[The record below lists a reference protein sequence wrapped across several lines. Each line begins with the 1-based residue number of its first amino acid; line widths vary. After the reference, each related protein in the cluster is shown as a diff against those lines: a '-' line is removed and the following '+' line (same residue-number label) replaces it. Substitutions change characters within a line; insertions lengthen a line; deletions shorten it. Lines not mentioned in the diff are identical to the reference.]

1 LRIFIVGK
9 LQDNIMSINF
19 TRFIQSAF
27 TVCLTLLI
35 GVLAHAAEATS
46 GSASTATAPPPIEHF
61 FKDVAFSNP
70 VLSPNGKLIAFLVGG
85 AQSQKHKRLAV
96 LDLETL
102 KPQVIASFNE
112 AGISHFEWVNDKRL
126 VFTLATE
133 LTGPGRVDFGS
144 GLFAVDVDGGKF
156 RQLVETTRSFLKS
169 GDDQELLPWNN
180 FLHSSIGLMDT
191 DDVLIE
197 SPGEI
202 SKDKIDYR
210 TLKRLNTRTGRV
222 NEFDAPV
229 HSSDWLLDSKGK
241 LRAVQTHEK
250 DKVTVQYLDGNDQW
264 KKLTEYD
271 TFSSKGFSLEHL
283 DQDGKLYVTASA
295 GKNTTALYT
304 YDFNRNALSSEPI
317 VSSKSYDIHPTLIRT
332 SQKLLGV
339 RYKVDGEVT
348 QWFDAEMKAVQ
359 ADVDKRLT
367 QTANQISVP
376 LRSETPFVL
385 VRSYSDKQPRNFY
398 LYNTATKK
406 LVHLGGHHPEINPK
420 QMGEMDMV
428 RYKAGDE
435 LEIPAYITLPPG
447 GVKKNLPMVVLV
459 HGGPWVRGATWE
471 WEDEVQFL
479 ATHGYA
485 VLQPEFRGSTGFG
498 NHHFTEGWK
507 QWGLKMQSDI
517 ADGARW
523 AIAQGIADPKRICI
537 AGASYG
543 GYSTLM
549 GLINDP
555 DLFRCGINW
564 VGVTDI
570 SLMYSVSWSDFNNE
584 WKTFGMPKL
593 IGDPVKDAE
602 QFKATSPIANAS
614 KIKQPLLMAYGGY
627 DVRVPIVHGEKFR
640 DAVKPHN
647 PQVEWIEYKEEG
659 HGWAKV
665 ETRIDFW
672 TRVEKFLAQHLAPR

>member
-1 LRIFIVGK
+1 
-9 LQDNIMSINF
+9 MSIYSYSSF
-19 TRFIQSAF
+19 RRVVTVGFALIAGISAW
-27 TVCLTLLI
+27 
-35 GVLAHAAEATS
+35 AADAPS
-46 GSASTATAPPPIEHF
+46 PTALDAAAPPPIEHF
-61 FKDVAFSNP
+61 FKDTSFSNP

-85 AQSQKHKRLAV
+85 AQSQKYKRLAV

-102 KPQVIASFNE
+102 KPQVIASFSE
-112 AGISHFEWVNDKRL
+112 AGIGDFEWVNDRRL

-144 GLFAVDVDGGKF
+144 GLFAVDADGGKF
-156 RQLVETTRSFLKS
+156 RQLVETVRSIIRS
-169 GDDQELLPWNN
+169 GNDQAQLPWNN
-180 FLHSSIGLMDT
+180 FLHSSIGVMDT

-197 SPGEI
+197 SPAEI
-202 SKDKIDYR
+202 SNDKIDYR
-210 TLKRLNTRTGRV
+210 ILKRLNTRTGRV
-222 NEFDAPV
+222 MEFEAPL
-229 HSSDWLLDSKGK
+229 HSTYWLLDSKGK
-241 LRAVQTHEK
+241 LRAVETHEK
-250 DKVTVQYLDGNDQW
+250 GKVTVQYLDDSGQW
-264 KKLTEYD
+264 KKLAEYD
-271 TFSSKGFSLEHL
+271 AFSSKGFSLQYL
-283 DQDGKLYVTASA
+283 DQDGKLYVTSST
-295 GKNTTALYT
+295 GRNTRALFT
-304 YDFNRNALSSEPI
+304 YDFKSNTLSSEPI
-317 VSSKSYDIHPTLIRT
+317 VSAKLYDIHPTLIRT
-332 SQKLLGV
+332 SKKLLGV

-359 ADVDKRLT
+359 TEVDKRLT
-367 QTANQISVP
+367 QTANQISVA
-376 LRSETPFVL
+376 LRGETPFVL
-385 VRSYSDKQPRNFY
+385 VRAYSDKQPRNFY
-398 LYNTATKK
+398 LYNTATQKF
-406 LVHLGGHHPEINPK
+406 VHLGGHHPEIKPK

-428 RYKAGDE
+428 RYKAGDG

-479 ATHGYA
+479 ATRGYA
-485 VLQPEFRGSTGFG
+485 VFQPEFRGSTGFG
-498 NHHFTEGWK
+498 NRHFAAGWK

-517 ADGARW
+517 ADGVRW

-543 GYSTLM
+543 GYATLM

-564 VGVTDI
+564 LGVTDI
-570 SLMYSVSWSDFNNE
+570 SLMYSVNWSDTRNE
-584 WKTFGMPKL
+584 WKQYGMPRL

-602 QFKATSPIANAS
+602 QFKTTSPIANAS

-640 DAVKPHN
+640 DAVKQHN
-647 PQVEWIEYKEEG
+647 PQVEWIEYKDEG
-659 HGWAKV
+659 HGWAKA

-672 TRVEKFLAQHLAPR
+672 TRVEKFLAQHLEPR